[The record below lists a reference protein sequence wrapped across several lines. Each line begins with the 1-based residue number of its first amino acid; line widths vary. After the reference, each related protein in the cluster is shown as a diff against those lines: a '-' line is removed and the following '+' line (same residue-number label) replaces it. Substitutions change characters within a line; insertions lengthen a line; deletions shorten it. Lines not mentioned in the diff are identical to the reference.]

1 MRINL
6 NSIVIFN
13 GFLFAHSVTALNDS
27 SLRKNRSLVE
37 HEDVNLNDESSLH
50 ENNSGVLTYPLLPHY
65 VVHERRRRELG
76 EESVPN
82 EESEHGHPLGVL
94 YQGYGTHYVDLWVG
108 SPNPVRQTVIVDTGS
123 SITAFPCEGCQ
134 DCGQGHHIDSFFP
147 FTKSE
152 SFEPL
157 GCGQCTSG
165 YCGSIRGKS
174 PVDDKKRCKLSMS
187 YQEGSSWD
195 AFESQDIVY
204 FGGPHSDPL
213 PGRRLD
219 SDLSKKAQEDSVPS
233 LDTRQLQE
241 EEGGK
246 EKDPETVE
254 EKEMSE
260 VDAMFQKDEIA
271 SHAREFSFPLKFGCQ
286 YSITGLFKTQLAD
299 GIMGMENNPNAFWKQ
314 MYAAKVIKDP
324 KFALCF
330 SKANRAQKSGTVA
343 GAITLGGTNTK
354 LHKSPMVYA
363 QNMKRQGW
371 YTVHIRAIYLK
382 SNTEE
387 NVVKKLDVQYESM
400 NSAGVIIDSGTTD
413 SYLPSFLK
421 KPFKDAFNEVSKTSF
436 GSGVFAL
443 SKEEVEK
450 FPSILVQLKGAE
462 KVDESE
468 LKNQD
473 GSSFV
478 GLANGLD
485 SANPNDVVMEIRPIH
500 YFEFLRSREKW
511 ESRFHLTESSGGVL
525 GANAIAGHDILF
537 DTDKQRI
544 GIAQSDCDYS
554 QLGTKV
560 NS

>member
-1 MRINL
+1 MKIYL
-6 NSIVIFN
+6 NSIGLCS
-13 GFLFAHSVTALNDS
+13 GFLFAHLVTALNDS
-27 SLRKNRSLVE
+27 SLRQNRNLIE
-37 HEDVNLNDESSLH
+37 HEDVHLNNEHSLH
-50 ENNSGVLTYPLLPHY
+50 ENKGGVLTYPLLPHH

-76 EESVPN
+76 EESVPS
-82 EESEHGHPLGVL
+82 EESEHGHPIGTL

-219 SDLSKKAQEDSVPS
+219 SGKSKSQKDPVPS
-233 LDTRQLQE
+233 VDARQLQE
-241 EEGGK
+241 EEKTK
-246 EKDPETVE
+246 EPETE
-254 EKEMSE
+254 ESKEMSD
-260 VDAMFQKDEIA
+260 VDKMFQKDEIA

-314 MYAAKVIKDP
+314 MHAAKVIKDP

-363 QNMKRQGW
+363 HNMKHNGW

-387 NVVKKLDVQYESM
+387 NKVKKIDVNYDSM
-400 NSAGVIIDSGTTD
+400 NSAGIIIDSGTTD
-413 SYLPSFLK
+413 SYLPALLK
-421 KPFKDAFNEVSKTSF
+421 QPFKDAFNEISETSF
-436 GSGVFAL
+436 RTGVLAL
-443 SKEEVEK
+443 PKESIEK
-450 FPSILVQLKGAE
+450 LPSILVQLKGAE

-468 LKNQD
+468 LKNED
-473 GSSFV
+473 GSLFV
-478 GLANGLD
+478 GLASDLD
-485 SANPNDVVMEIRPIH
+485 SENPNDVVMEIRPLH

-511 ESRFHLTESSGGVL
+511 ECRFHMTENSGGVL
-525 GANAIAGHDILF
+525 GANAMAGHDILF
-537 DTDKQRI
+537 DTEKQRI
-544 GIAQSDCDYS
+544 GIANSDCDYS
-554 QLGTKV
+554 KLTTEAD
-560 NS
+560 S